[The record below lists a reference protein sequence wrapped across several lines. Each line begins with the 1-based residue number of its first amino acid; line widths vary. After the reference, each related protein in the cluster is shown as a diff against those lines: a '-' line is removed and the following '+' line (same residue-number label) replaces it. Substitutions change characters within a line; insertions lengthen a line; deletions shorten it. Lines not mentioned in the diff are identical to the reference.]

1 MKQLLKIAL
10 GLVLCLGGFT
20 ACDDDENVAVSGFS
34 LSKTEIAANAE
45 GGKEIVTISSEGE
58 WVAKSSEPWLSIS
71 PANGFGNTEC
81 VITIDQALQ
90 NDVREAEICFMPKG
104 QSPQTVTVT
113 QLGYGKMIHV
123 KEADV
128 KIKASDVLEKRYF
141 EAIITANVSFKI
153 TYEWLTENEE
163 GAKLE
168 DWIYVD
174 KKNEPSFNIESARPQ
189 SYKVRFEWNMNPEW
203 IERQARVNFQ
213 PILEDGGNPDDVT
226 VTPILITQEA
236 SPEITDDRAGDSL
249 AILTICERMASG
261 ISINSSENM
270 IYWENV
276 KLWER
281 NAEGLPAP
289 EAVGRVRA
297 VNFGTVGT
305 KESLPQEVKYLKY
318 LETFQVYGNEN
329 TMLLNIELGS
339 DICELKY
346 LKNLQIGGYG
356 LVALPKDFSRLGSS
370 LEVLDLS
377 ANNFT
382 RVPEVLNKN
391 DFKKLKSLNFNGNR
405 RWTVNSLKDSQYD
418 KDTELGFHINMNENP
433 TEIDQLFLWENL
445 EELVLSYNYLEG
457 TLPTYEGRPGWQEED
472 LKQYG
477 DTLNYLREHPEIPK
491 ILPNMKRLSLNLNY
505 FTGELPKWLLYH
517 PKLMEWFP
525 EVLIFNQQE
534 MGYDSQGAPVKF
546 SNVPT
551 NFEYY
556 FEAFPLYLNK
566 YEVEGDEEI
575 TDPEE

>member
-281 NAEGLPAP
+281 DAQL
-289 EAVGRVRA
+289 RTLTRSRA
-297 VNFGTVGT
+297 AIGIVGT
-305 KESLPQEVKYLKY
+305 R
-318 LETFQVYGNEN
+318 NH
-329 TMLLNIELGS
+329 
-339 DICELKY
+339 
-346 LKNLQIGGYG
+346 
-356 LVALPKDFSRLGSS
+356 SR
-370 LEVLDLS
+370 
-377 ANNFT
+377 
-382 RVPEVLNKN
+382 RK
-391 DFKKLKSLNFNGNR
+391 
-405 RWTVNSLKDSQYD
+405 
-418 KDTELGFHINMNENP
+418 
-433 TEIDQLFLWENL
+433 
-445 EELVLSYNYLEG
+445 
-457 TLPTYEGRPGWQEED
+457 
-472 LKQYG
+472 
-477 DTLNYLREHPEIPK
+477 
-491 ILPNMKRLSLNLNY
+491 
-505 FTGELPKWLLYH
+505 
-517 PKLMEWFP
+517 
-525 EVLIFNQQE
+525 
-534 MGYDSQGAPVKF
+534 
-546 SNVPT
+546 
-551 NFEYY
+551 
-556 FEAFPLYLNK
+556 
-566 YEVEGDEEI
+566 
-575 TDPEE
+575 